1 MVSRLSYFLLPQ
13 EPGVYLFL
21 DENRNVIYVGKA
33 VNLKNRVSSY
43 FKNKD
48 LGTKTSILVSRIKKI
63 KVIVVSSEIESLLL
77 EANLIKKYQPFFNV
91 KMTDG
96 KSYPMIKI
104 TMKDKCPAVIV
115 TRRIIDDKS
124 LYFGPYPNARAMH
137 LVLKIIRR
145 IFPFQSIVN
154 HPKKICLYNHLG
166 LCPCLSA
173 FDLEDSRKEYRK
185 TIKNIIRF
193 LKGNIKGVIK
203 DLERERE
210 SFDKKENYEKAKE
223 IQEKIESI
231 KIVTSSIHSPLDYE
245 INPNLITDL
254 QEKKMIFLKEA
265 LNKNGVKT
273 SSIKR
278 IECYDISN
286 ISGKYATG
294 SMVVFENAKKEM
306 GAYRKFKIKQNFQK
320 QNDCAMM
327 KEVVSRRL
335 KHREWQYPDL
345 IIVDGGKGQ
354 ISSVVNVVKENNLV
368 IPVVGLAKREEILIT
383 SAFKKVNFNKNS
395 EALKL
400 LMEIRDEAHR
410 FAVFYHRKLRSKFS
424 FS

>member
-1 MVSRLSYFLLPQ
+1 M
-13 EPGVYLFL
+13 
-21 DENRNVIYVGKA
+21 DESRNVLYVGKA

-104 TMKDKCPAVIV
+104 TVKDNYPAVIV
-115 TRRIIDDKS
+115 TRRIIKDKS
-124 LYFGPYPNARAMH
+124 LYFGPYPNVKAMY
-137 LVLKIIRR
+137 LVLKTIRR
-145 IFPFQSIVN
+145 IFPFQSVVN
-154 HPKKICLYNHLG
+154 HPKSLCLYNHLG
-166 LCPCLSA
+166 LCPCPSVI
-173 FDLEDSRKEYRK
+173 DLKDSKKEYRK
-185 TIKNIIRF
+185 TIKNIIKF
-193 LKGNIKGVIK
+193 LKGDIKGVIK
-203 DLERERE
+203 DLEKERE
-210 SFDKKENYEKAKE
+210 SFGKKENYEKAKE

-231 KIVTSSIHSPLDYE
+231 KIVTSPIHGPLDYE
-245 INPNLITDL
+245 VNPNLKADL
-254 QEKKMIFLKEA
+254 REKKMNLLKEA
-265 LNKNGVKT
+265 LNKNGVKI
-273 SSIKR
+273 SSVKR

-286 ISGKYATG
+286 ISGKFATG
-294 SMVVFENAKKEM
+294 SMIVFENAQKET
-306 GAYRKFKIKQNFQK
+306 GAYRKFKIKQSFQK
-320 QNDCAMM
+320 QNDYAMM
-327 KEVVSRRL
+327 KEIVFRRL
-335 KHREWQYPDL
+335 KHQEWKYPDL

-383 SAFKKVNFNKNS
+383 SEFKKVNFNKSS

-410 FAVFYHRKLRSKFS
+410 FAVSYHRKLRSKFS